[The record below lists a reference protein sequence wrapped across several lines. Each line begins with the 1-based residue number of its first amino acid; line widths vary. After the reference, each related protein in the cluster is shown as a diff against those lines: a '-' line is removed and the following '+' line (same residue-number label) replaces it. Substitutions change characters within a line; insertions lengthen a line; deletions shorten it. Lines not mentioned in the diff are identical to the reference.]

1 MFVKLASL
9 GLELLKVIVS
19 LVMTQIVQTA
29 INPKTIALLVY
40 LAIVQMEVDVRN
52 VKFNIVRN
60 VLFQYPVVLNAKKDM

>member
-19 LVMTQIVQTA
+19 LVITQIVQTA